1 MGYTKKPLEDMDVM
15 DDFLMSQLASDEEFG
30 KEFCR
35 RLLSILLQRK
45 IGRLNIRTQRMLP
58 AATPELR
65 GIRMD
70 VEVEEFEEPEN
81 EEEPVTMNI
90 YDMEPHLRND
100 LNLPRHNRFYQARI
114 DSRGLKSGEKDFIH
128 LPNLYVLSILN
139 FDPFGKDHMIYTIRN
154 RCEEVPELEYD
165 DGLRFYYFYTGGTKG
180 GNQQLRTML
189 TYMQDSRE
197 ENAVDEA
204 TREVHYY
211 VNRVKVRPEVKD
223 AYMTLEE
230 YIFYERKDEAIDTRV
245 EDILELLEEYG
256 EVSEKVRECL
266 RETRDIAIL
275 KKWHKLAAK
284 VDSIAEFEAKA
295 DLWQERN

>member
-1 MGYTKKPLEDMDVM
+1 MSYTKKALEDMDVM

-35 RLLSILLQRK
+35 TLLSSLLQRK
-45 IGRLNIRTQRMLP
+45 VGSLSIRTQRMLP
-58 AATPELR
+58 AAAPELR

-70 VEVEEFEEPEN
+70 VEVEELEDREN
-81 EEEPVTMNI
+81 GEKPAVMNI
-90 YDMEPHLRND
+90 YDMEPHLQND

-114 DSRGLKSGEKDFIH
+114 DSRGLKSGEKNFIH

-139 FDPFGKDHMIYTIRN
+139 FDPFGKDHMVYMIRN

-180 GNQQLRTML
+180 GNQELRAML

-197 ENAVDEA
+197 ENVVDK
-204 TREVHYY
+204 TTKQLHDY
-211 VNRVKVRPEVKD
+211 VSRVKIRPEVKD

-230 YIFYERKDEAIDTRV
+230 YIFYQRKDEAIDTRV

-256 EVSEKVRECL
+256 EIPENVRERL
-266 RETRDIAIL
+266 KETRDIDLL

-284 VDSIAEFEAKA
+284 SDSIAEFGEKA
-295 DLWQERN
+295 GLC

>member
-15 DDFLMSQLASDEEFG
+15 DDFLMSQLASNEEFG
-30 KEFCR
+30 REFCR
-35 RLLSILLQRK
+35 RLLSTLLQRK
-45 IGRLNIRTQRMLP
+45 IGRLSIRTQRMLP
-58 AATPELR
+58 AATPRLR

-81 EEEPVTMNI
+81 EEEPVIMNI

-128 LPNLYVLSILN
+128 LPNLYILSILN
-139 FDPFGKDHMIYTIRN
+139 FDPFGKDHMVYTIRN

-180 GNQQLRTML
+180 GNCQLRAML

-204 TREVHYY
+204 TREVHDY
-211 VNRVKVRPEVKD
+211 VNRVKVRPEVRD

-245 EDILELLEEYG
+245 EAILELLEEYG
-256 EVSEKVRECL
+256 EVPEKVRQRL
-266 RETRDIAIL
+266 GETRDIDTL

-284 VDSIAEFEAKA
+284 VCSVAEFEEKA
-295 DLWQERN
+295 GL

>member
-1 MGYTKKPLEDMDVM
+1 MGYMKKSLEDMDVM
-15 DDFLMSQLASDEEFG
+15 DDFLMSQLASNEEFG
-30 KEFCR
+30 REFCR
-35 RLLSILLQRK
+35 RLLSTLLQRK
-45 IGRLNIRTQRMLP
+45 IGRLSIRTQRMLP
-58 AATPELR
+58 AATPRLR

-70 VEVEEFEEPEN
+70 VEVEEFEEPKN
-81 EEEPVTMNI
+81 EEEPVIMNI

-128 LPNLYVLSILN
+128 LPNLYILSILN
-139 FDPFGKDHMIYTIRN
+139 FDPFGKDHMVYTIRN

-180 GNQQLRTML
+180 GNRQLRAML

-204 TREVHYY
+204 TREVHDY
-211 VNRVKVRPEVKD
+211 VNRVKVRPEVRD

-245 EDILELLEEYG
+245 EAILELLEEYG
-256 EVSEKVRECL
+256 EIPEKVRQRL
-266 RETRDIAIL
+266 GETRDIDTL

-284 VDSIAEFEAKA
+284 VRSVAEFEEKA
-295 DLWQERN
+295 DL

>member
-1 MGYTKKPLEDMDVM
+1 M
-15 DDFLMSQLASDEEFG
+15 LA
-30 KEFCR
+30 
-35 RLLSILLQRK
+35 
-45 IGRLNIRTQRMLP
+45 
-58 AATPELR
+58 
-65 GIRMD
+65 
-70 VEVEEFEEPEN
+70 EPEDA
-81 EEEPVTMNI
+81 M
-90 YDMEPHLRND
+90 YDL
-100 LNLPRHNRFYQARI
+100 
-114 DSRGLKSGEKDFIH
+114 
-128 LPNLYVLSILN
+128 ILN

-154 RCEEVPELEYD
+154 KCEEVPELEYD

-204 TREVHYY
+204 TREVHDY

-245 EDILELLEEYG
+245 EAILELLEEYG
-256 EVSEKVRECL
+256 EIPEKVRERL
-266 RETRDIAIL
+266 GETRDIATL

-284 VDSIAEFEAKA
+284 VHSIAEFEAKA
-295 DLWQERN
+295 DLWHE

>member
-15 DDFLMSQLASDEEFG
+15 DDFLMSQLASDEEVG

-35 RLLSILLQRK
+35 RLLSTLLQRK

-70 VEVEEFEEPEN
+70 VEVEEFEETEN

-128 LPNLYVLSILN
+128 LPNLYILSILN

-154 RCEEVPELEYD
+154 KCEEVPELEYD

-204 TREVHYY
+204 TREVHDY
-211 VNRVKVRPEVKD
+211 VNRVKVRPEVRD

-256 EVSEKVRECL
+256 EVPEKVRERL
-266 RETRDIAIL
+266 GETRDIATL

-284 VDSIAEFEAKA
+284 VHSIAEFEAKA
-295 DLWQERN
+295 NLWHE